1 MAAPNI
7 NYELKKSQLFTEFA
21 FICLSSL
28 KYVKN
33 RILVSLTLFLPPIS
47 VQCFRFY
54 VCVCVCVCF
63 FELLQEHDP
72 VLNALL

>member
-7 NYELKKSQLFTEFA
+7 NYELKKSQLFTEFP

-54 VCVCVCVCF
+54 VCVCVF
-63 FELLQEHDP
+63 L
-72 VLNALL
+72 